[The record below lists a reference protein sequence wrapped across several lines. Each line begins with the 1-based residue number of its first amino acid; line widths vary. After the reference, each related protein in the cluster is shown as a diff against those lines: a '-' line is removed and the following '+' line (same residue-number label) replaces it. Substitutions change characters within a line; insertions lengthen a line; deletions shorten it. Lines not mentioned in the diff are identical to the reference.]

1 MRYLVTAEWVELGA
15 LLSPEQ
21 IIGILDQTVGPSLEM
36 LAQWEEEGKIHG
48 GIFPGERA
56 GTWVFEADSSE
67 ELDRMLTTLPFWG
80 QMKWHIRPLQTSR
93 SKLEG
98 QRGLREQ
105 LSNAARVQ
113 AAPDG

>member
-1 MRYLVTAEWVELGA
+1 MRYLVTAEWIELGA

-21 IIGILDQTVGPSLEM
+21 VIGIIEQTVGPSLEI

-56 GTWVFEADSSE
+56 GAWVIEADSNE
-67 ELDRMLTTLPFWG
+67 ELDGMLNTLPFWG

-105 LSNAARVQ
+105 LSNAAQ
-113 AAPDG
+113 AQATSGG